1 MTRPGIFI
9 IHILFVIAILLSF
22 DVRAGHIVGGDVT
35 SRCLGSGRFEITMK
49 IYRDCNCTGCA
60 GFDPNASIGVYRCG
74 NAIDCRSL
82 GQSGTFASFSVTL
95 GTTTSIP
102 TPDYPCLIPPN
113 VCVEEGVYR
122 FTVFLPPS
130 NENYYIVY
138 QRCCRN
144 ETITNIVNPRIV
156 GATFFAEI
164 TAASLAACNNSPVFR
179 EFPPTV
185 ICSNFPLEYDHSA
198 VDADGDSLVYRFC
211 APLNG
216 GGLLGGPDAP
226 MGDPFVCNG
235 IIPNPG
241 CPPPYN
247 AVTFQSGFSPTNP
260 LGGNPVITIDPATGL
275 ISGTPTILGQ
285 FVVGVCVDEYRN
297 GQLMGTLRRDFQF
310 NTASCDPNVF
320 ADIESDRVIGDQRYS
335 VISCGSNTLTIN
347 NRSGVEQFIRQYSW
361 TFPDATPSVLSTRN
375 ATITFPDTGT
385 YLGKLIINP
394 GLSCADSA
402 DIVVSIYPAIDADF
416 EFDYDTC
423 VAEAVQFTDL
433 STSGSGQITR
443 WDWDMDNGVR
453 KQVRSHNEFFPD
465 PGVYDVQLKV
475 QDING
480 CRDSITKKIN
490 YFPVPE
496 TVIVEPDK
504 DVACTPA
511 GILFL
516 NLSAPIDE
524 SYDITWDFGDG
535 NTGKGISP
543 THVYETPGVY
553 TVSVWIVSPIG
564 CRTSAT
570 FPNAINVIP
579 SPRADFSWT
588 PEKLTHVRNTAQF
601 NNLSEDE
608 ISWNW
613 MFGMEGTSSLE
624 NPSYAFADTGLY
636 EVKLIVTHENGCM
649 DTISKVLDVEPV
661 VTYFVPNA
669 FTSNGDGLN
678 DFFLGKGI
686 LDYIDNFKMTIV
698 ARWGEEVYTTDDPL
712 AGWNGRHFNSG
723 RLLPEGVYTYL
734 IRYVEPRGR
743 EVELKGVLTL
753 LH

>member
-1 MTRPGIFI
+1 MTRAEILI
-9 IHILFVIAILLSF
+9 IYLFLILTMLVSTDL
-22 DVRAGHIVGGDVT
+22 RAGHIVGGDVT

-49 IYRDCNCTGCA
+49 LYRDCNCVECA
-60 GFDPNASIGVYRCG
+60 DFDENAAIGVYRCG
-74 NAIDCRSL
+74 NNIDCRGL
-82 GQSGTFASFSVTL
+82 GQISAFQSFSAPL
-95 GTTTSIP
+95 LSRTSIP

-113 VCVEEGVYR
+113 VCVQEGVYR
-122 FTVFLPPS
+122 FIVTLPS
-130 NENYYIVY
+130 STENYYIVY

-144 ETITNIVNPRIV
+144 QTITNIVNPRSA

-164 TAASLAACNNSPVFR
+164 TAESQAACNNSPTFN

-198 VDADGDSLVYRFC
+198 VDSDGDSLVYRFC
-211 APLNG
+211 APLDG

-226 MGDPFVCNG
+226 GQTPTGCNG
-235 IIPNPG
+235 IIPTPG
-241 CPPPYN
+241 CPPPYDP
-247 AVTFQSGFSPTNP
+247 VIFQGGYSATNP
-260 LGGNPVITIDPATGL
+260 LGGNPIITIDPVTGL

-285 FVVGVCVDEYRN
+285 FVVGVCVDEFRD
-297 GQLMGTLRRDFQF
+297 GQLLGTLRRDFQF

-335 VISCGSNTLTIN
+335 VISCGSTTLTIN
-347 NRSGVEQFIRQYSW
+347 NRSGVEQFIRAYDWS
-361 TFPDATPSVLSTRN
+361 FPDATPSTITTRH

-385 YLGKLIINP
+385 YTGTLIINP

-423 VAEAVQFTDL
+423 VAAPVQFTDL

-453 KQVRSHNEFFPD
+453 KQVRSHNELYPD
-465 PGVYDVQLKV
+465 PGVYDVELKV
-475 QDING
+475 EDING
-480 CRDSITKKIN
+480 CRDSITKTIN

-504 DVACTPA
+504 NLACSPA

-516 NLSAPIDE
+516 NLSEPIDE
-524 SYDITWDFGDG
+524 TYDITWDFGDG

-543 THVYETPGVY
+543 THIYEMDGVY
-553 TVSVWIVSPIG
+553 TVRVDIVSPIG

-570 FPNAINVIP
+570 FPNAINVVP

-588 PEKLTHVRNTAQF
+588 PEKLTHIRKTAQF

-608 ISWNW
+608 IAWSW
-613 MFGMEGTSSLE
+613 MFGTEGTSTLE
-624 NPSYAFADTGLY
+624 NPSYAFADTGMY

-649 DTISKVLDVEPV
+649 DTISKMLDVEPV

-678 DFFLGKGI
+678 DDFVGKGI
-686 LDYIDNFKMTIV
+686 LDYMNNFSLTIV
-698 ARWGEEVYTTDDPL
+698 ARWGEEVYTSEDPL
-712 AGWNGRHFNSG
+712 AGWNGRHYNSG

-734 IRYVEPRGR
+734 IRFVEPRGK
-743 EVELKGVLTL
+743 EIELKGIVTL